1 MKDRIILLIQKRLFE
16 ITYQSLMRKTAY
28 IGITNYFE
36 LLPFFIINYYYF
48 ECHYIKKKKKIK
60 KDGQLD

>member
-1 MKDRIILLIQKRLFE
+1 
-16 ITYQSLMRKTAY
+16 MRKTAY